1 MEPSSSLPFVVHI
14 DDSDGPGDV
23 IDALALDA
31 FVSGVQPWARTIRLE
46 RVRPDAALIPAD
58 ERPSR
63 VAHSLGCQ
71 VQLVKGPGWTLR
83 SARWSDQTATLTVT
97 ATDAELG
104 RRILDQASEDATE
117 PEPPEDDAIAL
128 GFWHLGQRPY
138 PQRASRSI
146 AIAPWATIR
155 HNYATSVAGAFDRLI
170 GLDPA
175 TLSGRLLLLHGPP
188 GTGKTTMLRALAHGW
203 RRWCRFDYILDP
215 ERLLNAAG
223 YLLTVALGNDD
234 DDDKRW
240 RLLVLEDCDELIR
253 AEAKQGAGQSL
264 ARLLNLT
271 DGLLGQ
277 GLEVLVCITTNEA
290 LSRLHPAVVRP
301 GRCIAQIHVGR
312 LPRPEAVAWLRPG
325 SGSAPGSA
333 PGPALGSG
341 FGSGPGEGIGPEGA
355 TLAELLA
362 MRGDLGQVAH
372 RDPPEPSGAY
382 L

>member
-1 MEPSSSLPFVVHI
+1 MEPSSSLPFVVHV

-46 RVRPDAALIPAD
+46 RVRPDAPLIPPGEAAA
-58 ERPSR
+58 R
-63 VAHSLGCQ
+63 VASSPGCQ

-97 ATDAELG
+97 ATDADLG
-104 RRILDQASEDATE
+104 RRILDRASQNAVE
-117 PEPPEDDAIAL
+117 PEPPEDDALAL

-146 AIAPWATIR
+146 AIAPWTAIR
-155 HNYATSVAGAFDRLI
+155 HNYSLSVAGTFDRLM
-170 GLDPA
+170 GLDRA
-175 TLSGRLLLLHGPP
+175 TLNGRLLLLHGPP
-188 GTGKTTMLRALAHGW
+188 GTGKTTALRALAHAWKG
-203 RRWCRFDYILDP
+203 WCRFEYILDP
-215 ERLLNAAG
+215 ERLLNLPG
-223 YLLTVALGNDD
+223 YLMTVALDNNDD

-253 AEAKQGAGQSL
+253 SEAKQGAGQSL

-312 LPRPEAVAWLRPG
+312 LPRPEATAW
-325 SGSAPGSA
+325 
-333 PGPALGSG
+333 LGSG
-341 FGSGPGEGIGPEGA
+341 AGIGPEGA

-362 MRGDLGQVAH
+362 IRGDLGQLAH
-372 RDPPEPSGAY
+372 HDTPPPAGPY